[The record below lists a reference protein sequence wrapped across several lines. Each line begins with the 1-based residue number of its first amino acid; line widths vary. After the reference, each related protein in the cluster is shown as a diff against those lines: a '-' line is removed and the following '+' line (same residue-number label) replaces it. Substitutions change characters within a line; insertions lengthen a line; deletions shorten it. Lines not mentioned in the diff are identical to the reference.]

1 MKRTRDGTR
10 LMVAASEHDA
20 DMLYA
25 LVIPSGV
32 EEPLIRRGNL
42 RFAPDALLTRTIAS

>member
-1 MKRTRDGTR
+1 MKRTKDRTR

-32 EEPLIRRGNL
+32 EESLIGRGNL
-42 RFAPDALLTRTIAS
+42 PFAPDALLTTAIAS